1 MKYLKDK
8 NTRRRGVA
16 MEMAI
21 MVLLVLTLLSTIT
34 VSAATILINKQSS
47 AQKEF
52 TEKIDRYDYDTIGE
66 QFFNLVSNGKTEDEI
81 KNELTVPSGL
91 TAVITLNTENE
102 TTLYELLI
110 QFNLNEGREVEP
122 NMETLFSVIVEKT
135 QISEK
140 IIYTIKSW
148 EYQ

>member
-47 AQKEF
+47 TQKEF

-81 KNELTVPSGL
+81 ENELTVPSGL

-122 NMETLFSVIVEKT
+122 NMETLFSVIVEKN